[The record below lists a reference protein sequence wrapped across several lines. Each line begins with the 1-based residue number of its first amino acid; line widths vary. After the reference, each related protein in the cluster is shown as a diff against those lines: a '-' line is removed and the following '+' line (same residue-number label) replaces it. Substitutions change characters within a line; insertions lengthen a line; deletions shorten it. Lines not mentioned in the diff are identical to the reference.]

1 MKFSLYKST
10 HMLTA
15 ILVAVM
21 LTVIITTI
29 QQLYETAFQQA
40 SDQLTETVRSQ
51 TRLIESTASNTLK
64 NKTLP
69 YTVETE
75 AIALALIRQTYND
88 HRGFGQTGEFALA
101 KKTEDKLQFLLGHQH
116 TNPDKNTDPTTLDLN
131 NDFSIPMQRALA
143 GESGTMVTVD
153 YRGEEIL
160 AAYQPVRSLN
170 YGIVAKVD
178 LSEFRKPFIRTSVIS
193 ITIGVILI
201 FIGAIGFHLIT
212 TPLLNR
218 IHKSEYRMRLL
229 LNSTAEGVFGIDF
242 SGRCTFVNS
251 TCLKLL
257 GYADEKLLLEKSLTE
272 ILQRSDLTKGDLD
285 YPLPLDILKDFQ
297 KKQAE
302 RQCEI
307 PLRNQHGREFFAE
320 LRLSPVVEQNRC
332 IGAVI
337 LLTDITQQ
345 REAQEL
351 KQLAKTVYENIEEG
365 IIVTN
370 AKAEIVS
377 VNSAF
382 LEITGYQQA
391 EVLGRNPRFL
401 KSGQQGQSFYASM
414 WRQIIKEGCWK
425 GVIWNKRKDDEII
438 PLWSS
443 ISSVKAPGGKIIN
456 FVGAISDI
464 STLKAKE
471 EMLEHMAHHDPLT
484 GLPNRLLLDARF
496 ELSLQNSTRRNSKLA
511 VLFIDLD
518 YFKEINDQY
527 GHKVGDQL
535 LVETAQRLRKLL
547 REEDTISRLGGD
559 EFVILLAEIT
569 RKESALE
576 LAQKIK
582 QSINQ
587 SFTTEDGV
595 ELNIDSSIGIALYP
609 DHGRDASSLLSRAD
623 HAMYKAKKKGKSCI
637 CFFQFDDTDET
648 QL

>member
-1 MKFSLYKST
+1 
-10 HMLTA
+10 
-15 ILVAVM
+15 
-21 LTVIITTI
+21 
-29 QQLYETAFQQA
+29 
-40 SDQLTETVRSQ
+40 
-51 TRLIESTASNTLK
+51 
-64 NKTLP
+64 
-69 YTVETE
+69 
-75 AIALALIRQTYND
+75 
-88 HRGFGQTGEFALA
+88 
-101 KKTEDKLQFLLGHQH
+101 
-116 TNPDKNTDPTTLDLN
+116 
-131 NDFSIPMQRALA
+131 
-143 GESGTMVTVD
+143 
-153 YRGEEIL
+153 
-160 AAYQPVRSLN
+160 
-170 YGIVAKVD
+170 
-178 LSEFRKPFIRTSVIS
+178 
-193 ITIGVILI
+193 
-201 FIGAIGFHLIT
+201 
-212 TPLLNR
+212 
-218 IHKSEYRMRLL
+218 
-229 LNSTAEGVFGIDF
+229 
-242 SGRCTFVNS
+242 
-251 TCLKLL
+251 
-257 GYADEKLLLEKSLTE
+257 
-272 ILQRSDLTKGDLD
+272 LTKGDIN
-285 YPLPLDILKDFQ
+285 YPLPLEILKDFQ
-297 KKQAE
+297 KKQEE
-302 RQCEI
+302 RQFEI
-307 PLRNQHGREFFAE
+307 PLRNQNSREFFAE

-382 LEITGYQQA
+382 IEITGYQQA

-401 KSGQQGQSFYASM
+401 KSGQQDQSFYASM

-425 GVIWNKRKDDEII
+425 GVIWNKKKDDEII

-443 ISSVKAPGGKIIN
+443 ISSVKDPSGKIIN

-496 ELSLQNSTRRNSKLA
+496 ELSLQNSARRNSMLA

-527 GHKVGDQL
+527 GHKAGDL
-535 LVETAQRLRKLL
+535 LLIETAQRLRKLL

-569 RKESALE
+569 RKEFALE

-582 QSINQ
+582 ESINQ
-587 SFTTEDGV
+587 SFTIEDGV

-637 CFFQFDDTDET
+637 CFFQFDDTDEA